1 MEVGV
6 EEGAVV
12 IVVAVEAARARVG
25 RRVRMVVVKCILKV
39 YGLTL
44 MGCSNA
50 RMRMRMRC
58 LIADDVQVW
67 VE

>member
-1 MEVGV
+1 
-6 EEGAVV
+6 V

-39 YGLTL
+39 WNL
-44 MGCSNA
+44 MNA

-58 LIADDVQVW
+58 LNVRSSMVLNRRMYA
-67 VE
+67 